1 MSKKA
6 NLIFM
11 AGVLVVFAVF
21 LAAESADA
29 FCVYNWTDDRIRVQQ
44 SNEKGWTWLSAFG
57 AELNPGEKA
66 CCNWTNKDCNKK
78 GKRDSEVAFDVYM
91 LDERSLCH
99 NVTIPAGGY
108 VLVKGKNGVY
118 NCEGHGY

>member
-11 AGVLVVFAVF
+11 AVVLVVFAVF
-21 LAAESADA
+21 LAAEGAEA
-29 FCVYNWTDDRIRVQQ
+29 FCIYNYTDIRIGVGQVGGGTTNVFKQ
-44 SNEKGWTWLSAFG
+44 FSAI
-57 AELNPGEKA
+57 PKQGEKA